1 MINLSRKNQPEY
13 LFRLNVALV
22 CFFVFWFTAGTA
34 VMVTT
39 GCIYGE
45 SVITYAVMG
54 GVFALFFI
62 GLAAFWLADNKLH
75 KRLIDERTAE
85 LEREF
90 CDMPFEEAERI
101 LKEKGI
107 ITDTSFVANADGV
120 SGKEVVPFEKARLIF
135 NINTISEVRL
145 EIRMYD
151 TDGGTRKA
159 TYDFDKAMYN
169 YISAAET
176 NLKDNASI
184 CFCGITRESLPK
196 IFCPIP
202 KFFSGSL
209 INSDCFNARKKV

>member
-34 VMVTT
+34 AMVTV

-62 GLAAFWLADNKLH
+62 GLVAFWLADNKLH

-90 CDMPFEEAERI
+90 CDMPFEEAERV

-107 ITDTSFVANADGV
+107 ITDTGFVANTDDV
-120 SGKEVVPFEKARLIF
+120 FDKEVVPFEKARLIF
-135 NINTISEVRL
+135 NINTIPEVRL
-145 EIRMYD
+145 EIRMYAKD
-151 TDGGTRKA
+151 DATRKA

-169 YISAAET
+169 YISGAET
-176 NLKDNASI
+176 NLKDNEAI
-184 CFCGITRESLPK
+184 SLLRNNKKVFTERILPYTK
-196 IFCPIP
+196 IFQW
-202 KFFSGSL
+202 KF
-209 INSDCFNARKKV
+209 K